1 MGYPI
6 KRGKTAT
13 PNVETSLSIQSQ
25 GTVPYKKIE
34 DVPMNGGFGPTAPKG
49 EQKARGFGL
58 MLRSQMY
65 TVS

>member
-25 GTVPYKKIE
+25 GTVPYKKTE
-34 DVPMNGGFGPTAPKG
+34 TFSVPGAPPKSDM
-49 EQKARGFGL
+49 KARGFGL